1 MQELGTLSFQLTP
14 VTRNAVSPGLG
25 YFPGVA
31 SGSSHPLGFEDPT
44 PSEERCRLLLK
55 AALPRHSCCT
65 LALEPPPRKKS
76 PHALDDGRTTDV
88 RREIY
93 TEARKRQKNRPNFHE
108 QSGTT
113 LQKPSGG
120 SLAERTRPLHQRQ
133 SFYSCNSL
141 KINK

>member
-44 PSEERCRLLLK
+44 PSEEKCRLLLK

-108 QSGTT
+108 HSQGLHCRSHQEEAW
-113 LQKPSGG
+113 QKEPGHYIRGSHFIHVIPS
-120 SLAERTRPLHQRQ
+120 
-133 SFYSCNSL
+133 
-141 KINK
+141 K